1 MKKLLLLAM
10 LLISSITF
18 SQSEDNGAKPE
29 QSFEQILK
37 PYVEKTLNRL
47 DNGVDIVIDEVPSL
61 LQDYVIYKSITH
73 WISII
78 ISIILFIA
86 VIYMLK
92 YLYKQDWDG
101 GEVATMIFGG
111 GVGMATSLGLFFYN
125 IYPAIQSTFF
135 PKLYLIEQFIKIF

>member
-18 SQSEDNGAKPE
+18 SQSEDNGVKPE

-47 DNGVDIVIDEVPSL
+47 DNGVDMVIDEVPSL
-61 LQDYVIYKSITH
+61 LQDYVIYKSIAH
-73 WISII
+73 WLSII
-78 ISIILFIA
+78 MSIILFIV
-86 VIYMLK
+86 VIRILK

-101 GEVATMIFGG
+101 SEIGLMIVGG
-111 GVGMATSLGLFFYN
+111 ITGISTSLGIFFCN

-135 PKLYLIEQFIKIF
+135 PKLYLIEQFIRIF